1 MLLNSCASVWRN
13 VKKTKIFKIVLEKEE
28 LNKIIEK
35 IENENPKE
43 KAFFGIHSTEN
54 GDEVYIKANK
64 SGLELF
70 AVELLKASRKSN
82 EIIENSEKNIIPLNS
97 EEKWL
102 TGDIWI
108 GYIEPKLEDRID
120 LKEEPYKKTWK
131 DKIVEYGCFTII
143 GIGILIFIAGIFAI
157 ISSFK

>member
-1 MLLNSCASVWRN
+1 M
-13 VKKTKIFKIVLEKEE
+13 EKEE
-28 LNKIIEK
+28 LNKIIKK

-82 EIIENSEKNIIPLNS
+82 EIIENSEKNVIPLNL
-97 EEKWL
+97 EEK
-102 TGDIWI
+102 
-108 GYIEPKLEDRID
+108 
-120 LKEEPYKKTWK
+120 
-131 DKIVEYGCFTII
+131 
-143 GIGILIFIAGIFAI
+143 
-157 ISSFK
+157 